1 MSIYFRTYDDKM
13 IVYITNGNHVLQ
25 KMRDGDGREYEYII
39 TQNIFE
45 QIREEWK
52 LWEVKI

>member
-13 IVYITNGNHVLQ
+13 IVYITNGNHVVQ

-45 QIREEWK
+45 QIRGELK
-52 LWEVKI
+52 LWEVKL